1 MIRIGVFGA
10 KDSLKSIAT
19 VAQEYTQVAEFTYY
33 PYEHKED
40 TPDLVQQNL
49 HNFDVALFSG
59 RVPYNIV
66 TSAMSLEKPSVYVPH
81 NGSSIYRTLWDIKEA
96 GYSLEHL
103 SFDTI
108 DEHEIREILKELSLS
123 DHNVHVYEYDGDI
136 DYAKLADVHVKHWE
150 KNHNYVAVTCLLKT
164 SEILKLKGIPSFRVA
179 LTKSLI
185 RQVIESA
192 INKATHL
199 QLRANQL
206 AIIIVDIDHFKKHI
220 KRSQSEYEL
229 QRLKLKFNE
238 KLLNF
243 AEEIQGALFTFG
255 SDEYLIFTTGGA
267 LEEKNHDFYRNRFFE
282 MLENELDIQIS
293 MGIGYGRSAYEAENN
308 GRIALHHAKESGGN
322 CAYSVDQNKVISG
335 PLNSLSKLSFHSSIS
350 DSKINTLSAQSGI
363 NAKNIS
369 KLISMIEKIGNTVS
383 SKEIAYYLNLT
394 DRSARR
400 ILATLHET
408 GLAEQI
414 GETNETI
421 KGRPRALYKLNL

>member
-10 KDSLKSIAT
+10 KDSLESIEI
-19 VAQEYTQVAEFTYY
+19 VAQEYIQVADFLYY
-33 PYEHKED
+33 PYDQKED
-40 TPDLVQQNL
+40 TPDLVRQNI

-66 TSAMSLEKPSVYVPH
+66 ISTMSLEKPCVYVPH

-96 GYSLEHL
+96 GFSLEYL

-108 DEHEIREILKELSLS
+108 NEHEIREILKELTLS

-136 DYAKLADVHVKHWE
+136 DYARLADEHVKHWDQ
-150 KNHNYVAVTCLLKT
+150 NHNYVAVTCLLKT
-164 SEILKLKGIPSFRVA
+164 AEILKSKGIPVFRVA
-179 LTKSLI
+179 LTKSLV

-192 INKATHL
+192 LSKATNS
-199 QLRANQL
+199 QLKANQL

-229 QRLKLKFNE
+229 QRLKLRFNE

-322 CAYSVDQNKVISG
+322 CAYSVDQNKIISG
-335 PLNSLSKLSFHSSIS
+335 PLNSLTELSYHSNTS
-350 DSKINTLSAQSGI
+350 DTKINQLAAQSNL

-394 DRSARR
+394 ERSARR
-400 ILATLHET
+400 ILTILSSS

-414 GETNETI
+414 GEANETS
-421 KGRPRALYKLNL
+421 KGRPRALYKLHL